1 LLTRAPVEAAALGDG
16 QIAALF
22 RPLSRARGLLLA
34 VSGGP
39 DSTALLIMAAKWA
52 HAGGAPRID
61 VATVDHGLRSEA
73 AAEAC
78 AVGDHAR
85 RRGFEHHLIAWRG
98 DKPTSRLQER
108 AREARYRLLAER
120 ARAIGADHIVTA
132 HHADDQ
138 AETVLFR
145 LLRGS
150 GLGGLRGMEPFAP
163 RDGLAVARPLLQVR
177 KSDLV
182 AFCQAEGEAFI
193 EDPANSNPRFA
204 RTRMRRLATLL
215 ADEGLG
221 TDEIGRLA
229 RRAARMEEAV
239 QRAASAA
246 AARLKGWSRGDLA
259 LGQAFFAEPEE
270 VRLRLLRD
278 AVADAG
284 GATIGAIR
292 LSQLELLNEA
302 LEQSAAR
309 GEAFQATLGGAIVRR
324 TEKGIL
330 TIEAAPPRRNQANGA
345 MFSAKSS

>member
-1 LLTRAPVEAAALGDG
+1 LLTRAPAQGAALGDE

-22 RPLSRARGLLLA
+22 RPLSEATGLLLA

-39 DSTALLIMAAKWA
+39 DSTALMVMAAKWSA
-52 HAGGAPRID
+52 VRRGAPPID
-61 VATVDHGLRSEA
+61 VATVDHGLRPEA
-73 AAEAC
+73 AAEARG
-78 AVGDHAR
+78 VGDHAR
-85 RRGFEHHLIAWRG
+85 RRGFRHHLIEWRG

-108 AREARYRLLAER
+108 AREARYRLLAEC

-150 GLGGLRGMEPFAP
+150 GLGGLRGMDPLAM
-163 RDGLAVARPLLQVR
+163 RDGVAIARPLLQMR
-177 KSDLV
+177 KGDLV

-204 RTRMRRLATLL
+204 RTRMRRLAALL

-221 TDEIGRLA
+221 ADEIARLA
-229 RRAARMEEAV
+229 RRAARMEDAV
-239 QRAASAA
+239 QRAASEA
-246 AARLKGWSRGDLA
+246 AARLQGWSRGDPA
-259 LGQAFFAEPEE
+259 LGRAFFAEAEE

-278 AVADAG
+278 ALADAG
-284 GATIGAIR
+284 GGATR

-302 LEQSAAR
+302 LQRSAAR
-309 GEAFQATLGGAIVRR
+309 GEAFQATLGGAMVRL

-330 TIEAAPPRRNQANGA
+330 TFDAAPPRRNQANGA
-345 MFSAKSS
+345 MFSSKSS